1 MFRFLAAKS
10 ILSDTWKR
18 RFGGKLVCLCIRW
31 VWDDWRLP
39 GSFPGIG
46 ESGSTFVKTR
56 AIIFHYFGMPHGQ
69 WVALEV
75 VPWSLQGARFFLPA
89 PPSLGCLLLSTGV
102 SSPIYRMATAA
113 ASHPGNNVQSQIP
126 ARFSLCSLLR
136 AKKVSK
142 ATLKRCW
149 TSERPYSGIYIQRQ
163 PQQMFQTRLAKSQLE
178 ALLA

>member
-1 MFRFLAAKS
+1 MFLAAKS

-18 RFGGKLVCLCIRW
+18 RFGGKLVYLCIHW
-31 VWDDWRLP
+31 VWDDWRLS

-46 ESGSTFVKTR
+46 ESGSTFVKTH
-56 AIIFHYFGMPHGQ
+56 AIIFHYFGIPHGQ

-75 VPWSLQGARFFLPA
+75 VPWSLQGPRFFLPA
-89 PPSLGCLLLSTGV
+89 LPSLGCLLLSTGV

-113 ASHPGNNVQSQIP
+113 SASHPGNNVQSQIP
-126 ARFSLCSLLR
+126 AHFSLCSLLR

-142 ATLKRCW
+142 ATLKSL

-163 PQQMFQTRLAKSQLE
+163 PQQMFQTKLAKSQLE
-178 ALLA
+178 DLLV